1 MKWLEKLEKLHGFN
15 FILAVETG
23 SRGRG
28 VNTSG
33 SDFDVKGIF
42 MFMEKEKEYDMKH
55 LKNKKDKIKINKVN
69 FDIDYTFYNIDEL
82 LESRV
87 PE

>member
-1 MKWLEKLEKLHGFN
+1 LGKLEESNGFN
-15 FILAVETG
+15 FLLAVETG
-23 SRGRG
+23 SRGRN
-28 VNTSG
+28 VNTDF

-42 MFMEKEKEYDMKH
+42 MFMNKDKEYDMKH
-55 LKNKKDKIKINKVN
+55 FKNKKDKIKIDKQN

-82 LESRV
+82 LENRV